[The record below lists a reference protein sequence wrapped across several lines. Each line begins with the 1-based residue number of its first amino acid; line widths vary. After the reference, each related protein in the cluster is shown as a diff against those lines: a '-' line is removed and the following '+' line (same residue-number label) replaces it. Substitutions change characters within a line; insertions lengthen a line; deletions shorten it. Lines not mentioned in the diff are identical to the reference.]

1 MIQCFPVTKMQEHLF
16 LNPKKC
22 EQYIADCLVIIFCC
36 SKRRS
41 SDCGLNWV
49 CTLQK
54 PWSPWQLH
62 RARPFSKKYLF
73 WVCLVEMWQKWED
86 SLKRKMKMNVSTLNL
101 FYFIFN
107 LALSWHWLATLLTS
121 QVICKTGTHTTWS
134 NTHTHSSPASRVW
147 NLHLSVTALSVHSTT
162 SHGNL
167 TWPNCV
173 KSILTQPLFF
183 FPRWLHWFMCSPWV
197 HPSCLST
204 DESWLCTPNTAS
216 RCWGWVTPPT
226 GFLVTLKS
234 AILMNPCY

>member
-41 SDCGLNWV
+41 SDCGLNWA

-183 FPRWLHWFMCSPWV
+183 FSSMASLVYVLTMSSPILPFHWWKLAV
-197 HPSCLST
+197 HPKHCIKVLRMSHST
-204 DESWLCTPNTAS
+204 NRLFSHS
-216 RCWGWVTPPT
+216 
-226 GFLVTLKS
+226 
-234 AILMNPCY
+234 